1 MRIPFSIVVWLQ
13 FPAVAVCIH
22 APAATNLPSY
32 YAHPAE
38 LDSYGV
44 IAPWYHGLNGQV
56 DERLNIAVNVYKR
69 YPWVDK
75 PKAVMAAP
83 DFIYNSHWSIKPD
96 GTILI
101 PPTTDW
107 MCGDLAQRSWST
119 IKGLTAYYQ
128 FSGDPIAFVYIP
140 LAVDYILDYGL
151 TDESADWP
159 LFPISTPTRGKA
171 YGKCDPAPSP

>member
-1 MRIPFSIVVWLQ
+1 MMWRLL
-13 FPAVAVCIH
+13 ATVAVCFP
-22 APAATNLPSY
+22 AQAATNLPSY

-38 LDSYGV
+38 VDSYGV

-83 DFIYNSHWSIKPD
+83 DFVYNSHWSIKPD

-107 MCGDLAQRSWST
+107 MCGDLCQRTWSI

-128 FSGDPIAFVYIP
+128 YSGKGRRTSNR
-140 LAVDYILDYGL
+140 LSE
-151 TDESADWP
+151 ES
-159 LFPISTPTRGKA
+159 R
-171 YGKCDPAPSP
+171 

>member
-1 MRIPFSIVVWLQ
+1 ML
-13 FPAVAVCIH
+13 
-22 APAATNLPSY
+22 N
-32 YAHPAE
+32 
-38 LDSYGV
+38 GV

-107 MCGDLAQRSWST
+107 MCGDLAQRTWST
-119 IKGLTAYYQ
+119 IKGTHGLL
-128 FSGDPIAFVYIP
+128 PIQRRSDRVRLYPAGG
-140 LAVDYILDYGL
+140 GL
-151 TDESADWP
+151 HFGLW
-159 LFPISTPTRGKA
+159 IN
-171 YGKCDPAPSP
+171 